1 MSSPHLMIAAAYC
14 RKSNDQFGVTDELRS
29 VARQLEG
36 ARNYAASKGWIIPDE
51 FVFVD
56 DGISGAE
63 FANRPG
69 YLRLLNALKPRPGF
83 DVLLMSEESRLGREQ
98 IETAYA
104 LKQIITAGVRVFYW
118 LEDRERTLDSPTDKL
133 MLSVTSFADELERE
147 RARQRTYDAMVAKAK
162 AGHVTGGRVFGLD
175 NVNVYGEP
183 DAHGHAKRLRVE
195 RRINPAQ
202 AEVIRRIFTLC
213 AEGRGYAGI
222 AKLLNAER
230 AICPRP
236 QQGRPAGW
244 SPSSVYEVLH
254 RRLYLGEIV
263 YNQTRKRDRWGQHRQ
278 HARPESEWLKI
289 PAPELRIVS
298 DDEWAA
304 AHARLQGARSTVV
317 GVRQRDR
324 ESKYLLSGLAR
335 CGCCGGSFAATSR
348 NHGTGS
354 NRRRVHFY
362 SCIAHH
368 KRGPAICTNGQHLR
382 MDAADAAVLGAIAE
396 DVLRPEV
403 VEAVVSG
410 VFDAL
415 REPETADTSAGELL
429 TLDREIAR
437 LTEAIAGG
445 GELPSLMAALRTRQ
459 QRRDE
464 LTRWRTARL
473 PVLADRRA
481 IEGKIRERLQDWRGL
496 LTQNVADGRAL
507 LKQVLD
513 GPVKFTP
520 EAGSYRFEGMAS
532 FGALLNGAG
541 LPTPTR
547 LASPPGIEVSWS
559 DGPVP
564 TKLASPTGTVA
575 SWRVPISRRG
585 IAA

>member
-1 MSSPHLMIAAAYC
+1 MIAACYC

-29 VARQLEG
+29 VTRQLEG
-36 ARNYAASKGWIIPDE
+36 ARGYAASKGWIIPDE

-63 FANRPG
+63 FANRPAF
-69 YLRLLNALKPRPGF
+69 LRLMNSLKPRPQF
-83 DVLLMSEESRLGREQ
+83 DVLIMSEESRLGREQ
-98 IETAYA
+98 IETAFA
-104 LKQIITAGVRVFYW
+104 LKQIVTAGVRVFFW
-118 LEDRERTLDSPTDKL
+118 LEGRERTLDSPTDKL
-133 MLSVTSFADELERE
+133 MLSVTSYADELERE
-147 RARQRTYDAMVAKAK
+147 RARQRTYDAMVTKAK
-162 AGHVTGGRVFGLD
+162 AGHVTGGRVFGFD
-175 NVNVYGEP
+175 NVNVFGEP
-183 DAHGHAKRLRVE
+183 DAHGQAKRLRVE

-213 AEGRGYAGI
+213 AEGRGYSGI
-222 AKLLNAER
+222 AKLLNAEG
-230 AICPRP
+230 APCPRP

-278 HARPESEWLKI
+278 HARPQSEWLKI
-289 PAPELRIVS
+289 PAPELRIIS
-298 DDEWAA
+298 DDAWAA

-324 ESKYLLSGLAR
+324 ESRYLLSGLAR

-348 NHGTGS
+348 AHGSGS

-368 KRGPAICTNGQHLR
+368 KRGPAICMNGHHLR
-382 MDAADAAVLGAIAE
+382 MEVADAAVLGAIAE

-415 REPETADTSAGELL
+415 CEPEAVDTSAAELL

-445 GELPSLMAALRTRQ
+445 GELPSLLAALRVRQ
-459 QRRDE
+459 QRRDD
-464 LTRWRTARL
+464 LIRRRPARV
-473 PVLADRRA
+473 PVLADRRTM
-481 IEGKIRERLQDWRGL
+481 ETTIRERVTDWRGL
-496 LTQNVADGRAL
+496 LTRNVADGRML
-507 LKQVLD
+507 LKQILD
-513 GPVKFTP
+513 GPVRFTP
-520 EAGSYRFEGMAS
+520 EAGSYRLEGMAS
-532 FGALLNGAG
+532 FGALLAGTG
-541 LPTPTR
+541 LPT
-547 LASPPGIEVSWS
+547 
-559 DGPVP
+559 P

-575 SWRVPISRRG
+575 SWRVPITRKG